1 MRTVADG
8 PGNGIERDRTG
19 AALMEFSSQWQPSTA
34 SRLRV
39 NYDPQRKRT
48 REEHKLKQNKTEIII
63 TILIVIIL
71 IIVIIIIIILIRRK
85 RRRRGRKRL
94 NGCLHRFGRF
104 RPKQLM
110 AAAIRRLFLF
120 KTIKSIKLFFFL
132 WYFSS
137 LSFFFLY
144 VYTNIFIYMCF
155 FWIFDLDIYLLI
167 CLDRVV

>member
-1 MRTVADG
+1 
-8 PGNGIERDRTG
+8 
-19 AALMEFSSQWQPSTA
+19 MEFSSQWQPSTA

-63 TILIVIIL
+63 TISIVIIL

-120 KTIKSIKLFFFL
+120 KTIKSIKLFFFYDIFL
-132 WYFSS
+132 RFPSS
-137 LSFFFLY
+137 FYMYIQIYLY
-144 VYTNIFIYMCF
+144 ICVF

>member
-71 IIVIIIIIILIRRK
+71 IIVIIIIIIILI
-85 RRRRGRKRL
+85 
-94 NGCLHRFGRF
+94 
-104 RPKQLM
+104 
-110 AAAIRRLFLF
+110 
-120 KTIKSIKLFFFL
+120 
-132 WYFSS
+132 
-137 LSFFFLY
+137 
-144 VYTNIFIYMCF
+144 
-155 FWIFDLDIYLLI
+155 
-167 CLDRVV
+167 